1 MKIKLTFILI
11 LTSVFLS
18 GCWDL
23 VEIKDRAIITAFG
36 IDKSDMDGKITF
48 TLQTIIPSRISTPMK
63 TSPEMKPS
71 VRVVSKTTDSFA
83 DAIREYAKQAERRT
97 YLMQNRIIIIGE
109 DMAKEGLTPAMDFFM
124 RHPDSFQGA
133 WVLICK
139 GKASEIIKWNSEV
152 ERIPADFIEELV
164 KTRNFICS
172 SSVEN
177 IHTFVNK
184 LSTKPTSPATAM
196 IELVDSGNNETEARL
211 SGIAVFKKDKM
222 AGMLDNLETKGY
234 TWINNERGRRL
245 FEIGDIG
252 KANVKMTHEIE
263 GSRTK
268 IIPELINGKPAIL
281 IKVNATTK
289 IYVQDGSLDLDSQDT
304 LKKLEKMLE
313 EEIKSQIEA
322 CLNKALK
329 EYKTDI
335 FGFGEKIH
343 RKYPKEWKKFKVK
356 WEDALADLKVI
367 TDVNVKTKSTG
378 MIIDTIKP

>member
-139 GKASEIIKWNSEV
+139 
-152 ERIPADFIEELV
+152 
-164 KTRNFICS
+164 
-172 SSVEN
+172 
-177 IHTFVNK
+177 
-184 LSTKPTSPATAM
+184 
-196 IELVDSGNNETEARL
+196 
-211 SGIAVFKKDKM
+211 
-222 AGMLDNLETKGY
+222 
-234 TWINNERGRRL
+234 
-245 FEIGDIG
+245 
-252 KANVKMTHEIE
+252 
-263 GSRTK
+263 
-268 IIPELINGKPAIL
+268 
-281 IKVNATTK
+281 
-289 IYVQDGSLDLDSQDT
+289 
-304 LKKLEKMLE
+304 
-313 EEIKSQIEA
+313 
-322 CLNKALK
+322 
-329 EYKTDI
+329 
-335 FGFGEKIH
+335 
-343 RKYPKEWKKFKVK
+343 
-356 WEDALADLKVI
+356 
-367 TDVNVKTKSTG
+367 
-378 MIIDTIKP
+378 